1 MNTTVDRLR
10 LVDIGKS
17 FGAVRAL
24 DGVDMAVQRGT
35 VHGLLGENGAGK
47 STLLRILSG
56 ILSPTSGHVEIDG
69 QRVVGHGPV
78 AARRAGIAMI
88 HQELQHVPELTVAQN
103 MFLGRPLKTAG
114 GLLVARR
121 EQEQASAAA
130 LAPLDPTIDPA
141 APIKTLK
148 VAQRQIV
155 EIARAMMED
164 AKVLAMDEPTS
175 SLTPA
180 EFERLAV
187 LIAEL
192 AAQGVSI
199 IYVSHKMD
207 EVFRVCETATILRD
221 GRKVTDVVMK
231 DTTESAVVARMVG
244 RELANRRAQG
254 LRHGRDRARGC
265 RPDAR
270 HGRARG
276 ELQAAQGRGAGH
288 LGPGRCRTDGT
299 PAPDCRRRP
308 ARGGR
313 DPRRGPQPRPRQPA
327 RRDRRRSR
335 PAARGAQARG
345 HHRPP
350 LGAQQHRP
358 GFHAP
363 LLTARLRAPAGT
375 RGREREADARARISG
390 RSRSS
395 GRSGSSRAATS
406 KRPSSAAGSPPVRA
420 SCSSTSRPAA
430 SMSAPRPRS
439 MP

>member
-1 MNTTVDRLR
+1 MNTAVDRLR

-17 FGAVRAL
+17 FGPVRAL
-24 DGVDMAVQRGT
+24 DGVDMAVKRGT

-56 ILSPTSGHVEIDG
+56 ILNPSSGHVEIDG
-69 QRVVGHGPV
+69 QRLSGHGPV

-103 MFLGRPLKTAG
+103 MFLGHPLKAAG

-121 EQEQASAAA
+121 RQEQAAAKA

-141 APIKTLK
+141 APIRTLK

-221 GRKVTDVVMK
+221 GRKVTDVVLK

-244 RELANRRAQG
+244 RELANAEHKGFARDEIVLEVSGPFTRGTAVREASFKLRKGEVLGISG
-254 LRHGRDRARGC
+254 LV
-265 RPDAR
+265 
-270 HGRARG
+270 
-276 ELQAAQGRGAGH
+276 GAG
-288 LGPGRCRTDGT
+288 RTELLRLIAGVD
-299 PAPDCRRRP
+299 RP
-308 ARGGR
+308 EAGEIRVEG
-313 DPRRGPQPRPRQPA
+313 QTPRPRQPA
-327 RRDRRRSR
+327 RRDRRRPR
-335 PAARGAQARG
+335 PLAGGAQTRR
-345 HHRPP
+345 HRRAP
-350 LGAQQHRP
+350 LRAQQHR
-358 GFHAP
+358 
-363 LLTARLRAPAGT
+363 R
-375 RGREREADARARISG
+375 
-390 RSRSS
+390 
-395 GRSGSSRAATS
+395 
-406 KRPSSAAGSPPVRA
+406 SPPCAASRGSA
-420 SCSSTSRPAA
+420 SCAGGHSP
-430 SMSAPRPRS
+430 PRAKR
-439 MP
+439 

>member
-1 MNTTVDRLR
+1 MDTAVERLR

-17 FGAVRAL
+17 FGPVRAL
-24 DGVDMAVQRGT
+24 DGVEMAVKRGT

-56 ILSPTSGHVEIDG
+56 ILDPSSGHVEIDG
-69 QRVVGHGPV
+69 QRLTGHGPV

-103 MFLGRPLKTAG
+103 MFLGHPLKAAG
-114 GLLVARR
+114 GLLVARSA
-121 EQEQASAAA
+121 QERAAAKA

-141 APIKTLK
+141 APIRTLK
-148 VAQRQIV
+148 VAQRQII

-221 GRKVTDVVMK
+221 GRKVIDVVLK

-244 RELANRRAQG
+244 RELANAEHKGFARDEVVLEVAGLTRGAAAGGAGDLTGLTHGTPVREVSFQLRKGEVLGISGLVGAGRTELLRLIAGVDRPDAGEIRVEGRSLALGSPRAAIAAGLGLLPEERKREGIVARRSVRSNIALHLVRNGGQQ
-254 LRHGRDRARGC
+254 RSGRDRTTLT
-265 RPDAR
+265 PV
-270 HGRARG
+270 
-276 ELQAAQGRGAGH
+276 AG
-288 LGPGRCRTDGT
+288 
-299 PAPDCRRRP
+299 
-308 ARGGR
+308 
-313 DPRRGPQPRPRQPA
+313 
-327 RRDRRRSR
+327 
-335 PAARGAQARG
+335 
-345 HHRPP
+345 
-350 LGAQQHRP
+350 
-358 GFHAP
+358 
-363 LLTARLRAPAGT
+363 
-375 RGREREADARARISG
+375 
-390 RSRSS
+390 
-395 GRSGSSRAATS
+395 
-406 KRPSSAAGSPPVRA
+406 
-420 SCSSTSRPAA
+420 
-430 SMSAPRPRS
+430 
-439 MP
+439 